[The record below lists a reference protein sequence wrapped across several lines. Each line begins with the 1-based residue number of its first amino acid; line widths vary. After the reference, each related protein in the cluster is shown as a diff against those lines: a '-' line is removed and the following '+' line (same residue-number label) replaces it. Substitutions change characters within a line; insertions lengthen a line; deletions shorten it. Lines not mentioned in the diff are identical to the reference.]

1 MGGPSL
7 TDERNRQWLHP
18 ENMQL
23 ATARLLSPGQ
33 AERLASAFELLV
45 APTRLRILHALACA
59 DALCVFDLGL
69 LVGLEQSTVSQQL
82 RMLRDRGIV
91 SRRKVGRLAFYRL
104 EDQALRAFLNAFDGR
119 ATGSEASGAET
130 SPWAPAGSGA
140 TEVELS
146 SR

>member
-1 MGGPSL
+1 M
-7 TDERNRQWLHP
+7 TDEQTRRWLHP

-23 ATARLLSPGQ
+23 ASARLLSPGQ

-45 APTRLRILHALACA
+45 TPTRLRILHALACA
-59 DALCVFDLGL
+59 DALCVYDLGL
-69 LVGLEQSTVSQQL
+69 LVGLEQTTVSQQL

-104 EDQALRAFLNAFDGR
+104 EDPALRAFLNAFDGR
-119 ATGSEASGAET
+119 AAGSGAGGGVV

-140 TEVELS
+140 TEAEPS